1 MRRTLLLG
9 AGLALAGAA
18 PAAAAEVQ
26 VRGTD
31 QNLFDPPRVAI
42 AAGDTVRWT
51 FDGTAQP
58 HNVLATSDNWL
69 GFRSPLGPPPV
80 PPVTRVFEAQGVY
93 AYVCEVHQD
102 TMRGEVVVGNP
113 PPPPPPPL
121 SEQPFPNETTVTPA
135 ADGSGGLD
143 NAEGG
148 GHFERGGLDTTRP
161 RLRGLATWRSGG
173 RVQLQFRVSEEAAV
187 TARISRRGKRVKVAR
202 VRTAGRGAVTLRGL
216 RAGRYTARM
225 RAVDPAGNAS
235 RVRVMRF
242 TVR

>member
-9 AGLALAGAA
+9 AGLALVAA
-18 PAAAAEVQ
+18 TPAAAAEVQ

-121 SEQPFPNETTVTPA
+121 SEQPFPNDGPVVTPTA
-135 ADGSGGLD
+135 FESGG
-143 NAEGG
+143 
-148 GHFERGGLDTTRP
+148 RDTTRP